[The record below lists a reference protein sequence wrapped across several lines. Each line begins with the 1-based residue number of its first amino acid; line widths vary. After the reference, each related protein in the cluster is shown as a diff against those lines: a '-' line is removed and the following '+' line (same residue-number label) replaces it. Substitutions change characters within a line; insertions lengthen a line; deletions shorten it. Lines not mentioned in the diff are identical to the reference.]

1 MVLFMHRALALL
13 ILLLTLATLGGLAT
27 TAAALAAEG
36 RADACCSQTAPAE
49 DPETNPCAAEC
60 SCASCLTLVHPLLP
74 SLGAPL
80 TGGSTICNPLIQLN
94 LSTFIASIDYPP
106 EVI

>member
-1 MVLFMHRALALL
+1 MVFFAQRGLTLL
-13 ILLLTLATLGGLAT
+13 ILLLTLASVGGLAT

-36 RADACCSQTAPAE
+36 RSDACCSQAAPAE

-60 SCASCLTLVHPLLP
+60 SCASCLTLVHPILP

-80 TGGSTICNPLIQLN
+80 TAGTTICNALIQLN
-94 LSTFIASIDYPP
+94 LSAFVASIDYPP
-106 EVI
+106 EPA